1 MDDGVIE
8 DSPNEGRDGEHG
20 VIDRTGGN
28 DASEMGWKTTTCPV
42 QKNKNRSPPP
52 SASGQVEGIILV
64 DSLRTQAFESIPVRG
79 GQ

>member
-42 QKNKNRSPPP
+42 QKNKNKPPP
-52 SASGQVEGIILV
+52 SASCQVKKGV
-64 DSLRTQAFESIPVRG
+64 LRTHAFERIPTRG